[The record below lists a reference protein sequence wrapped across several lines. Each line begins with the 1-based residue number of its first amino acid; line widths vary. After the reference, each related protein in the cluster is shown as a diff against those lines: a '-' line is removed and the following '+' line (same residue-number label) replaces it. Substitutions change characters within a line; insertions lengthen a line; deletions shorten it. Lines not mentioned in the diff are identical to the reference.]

1 MATPP
6 EPHLPRR
13 VLRGIDTLF
22 FVLATVVAA
31 WFAYLLL
38 RQGVTPGWPML
49 FIIVFWAMVAY
60 LVLPRVHRILTGIY
74 LPDYFIGRTRT
85 ADGLLG
91 DPVNLG
97 LIGTEAQIHQAMTVA
112 GWIRADEL
120 SLRTGARIVGDTL
133 RRRSYPQ
140 APVSPLFLFRRRQDF
155 AYQQEVSGSPSQRH
169 HVRFW
174 QCPPGWLLPGGYAVD
189 WVAAGT
195 FDRSVGLSLFTLQV
209 THKIDQDTDVER
221 DHIIDTVRSADP
233 DVAVHVIEGFS
244 AGYHSRNGGGDR
256 IQTDGD
262 LPVLDLTAVSAAPT
276 TEVVTTV
283 RPDGPPAQ
291 TVFGVVVATLRG
303 VSYLLLASVFAIV
316 TVIPDLG
323 EPVTE
328 LAVLAGFFLVL
339 GLLDFILARATHRG
353 SNWSRML
360 LSAMSLWSVTVPLVT
375 DPLTGGVHSGYVDLV
390 PLAISVLTLLA
401 LSSDPAREF
410 ATRSWTEEPGNETV
424 GLAP

>member
-1 MATPP
+1 MAKSQVRHPS
-6 EPHLPRR
+6 RR
-13 VLRGIDTLF
+13 VLHGIDTAF
-22 FVLATVVAA
+22 FVIAAVVAA

-38 RQGVTPGWPML
+38 REGITPGWQML

-97 LIGTEAQIHQAMTVA
+97 LLGTGAQLHQAMTAA
-112 GWIRADEL
+112 GWTRADDL
-120 SLRTGARIVGDTL
+120 TVKTGARIVRDTL

-174 QCPPGWLLPGGYAVD
+174 QCPPGWLLPGGFAVD

-195 FDRSVGLSLFTLQV
+195 FDRSVGLSLFTLQI

-221 DHIIDTVRSADP
+221 DHIIDTVRSAEP
-233 DVAVHVIEGFS
+233 EATLRVIEGFS

-256 IQTDGD
+256 IRTDGD
-262 LPVLDLTAVSAAPT
+262 FPVLDLTALPAAESAEVESAAST
-276 TEVVTTV
+276 D
-283 RPDGPPAQ
+283 RPPAQ
-291 TVFGVVVATLRG
+291 TVFGVVVATIRG
-303 VSYLLLASVFAIV
+303 IAYLLLATLF
-316 TVIPDLG
+316 G
-323 EPVTE
+323 
-328 LAVLAGFFLVL
+328 VLAFLPDDQDPAAELMFVAAFFAVL
-339 GLLDFILARATHRG
+339 GLLDVVLAQATYRG

-360 LSAMSLWSVTVPLVT
+360 LSASSLWSVAVPFIT
-375 DPLTGGVHSGYVDLV
+375 DPLTGGVSAGYADLF

-401 LSSDPAREF
+401 LSSDAARQF
-410 ATRSWTEEPGNETV
+410 ATRSWEPEAGNRTV